1 MLIVDVGVHAHIFLK
16 GNHVVGHGVVSFS
29 GVLVAI
35 LQSASTIYMCNAMSP
50 IPLCSSGDFIKFVHD
65 QMEQSALSVTT
76 FLPDSK
82 VALVR
87 HTEPKRAGK

>member
-1 MLIVDVGVHAHIFLK
+1 MYVYMHISSERKSRSWPWCDFIQWSARCYTAISLY
-16 GNHVVGHGVVSFS
+16 NIHV
-29 GVLVAI
+29 
-35 LQSASTIYMCNAMSP
+35 QCMSP
-50 IPLCSSGDFIKFVHD
+50 FPLCSSGDFIKFVHD

-87 HTEPKRAGK
+87 HTEPNIAGKWKII